1 MRSVVRLKGLLRGMD
16 RESSC
21 VLLAW
26 KDTLRSEEGR
36 SAFRYVYS
44 DLQVLDAPQDLPD
57 GEYEASFGDQAVA
70 AIKRSGVWVP
80 KWR

>member
-1 MRSVVRLKGLLRGMD
+1 MRSVVRLKGLLRGMN

-26 KDTLRSEEGR
+26 KDTLRSEEKLG
-36 SAFRYVYS
+36 AFRYVYS
-44 DLQVLDAPQDLPD
+44 DLQVLDAPTDLPD
-57 GEYEASFGDQAVA
+57 GEYEATFGDQAVG
-70 AIKRSGVWVP
+70 AIKSSGLWVP